1 MRDAFIVDAVRTPI
15 GRHGGSLAG
24 VRPDDM
30 AAHIIKA
37 LLDRTGAPADEI
49 DDVLLGCANQA
60 GEDNRNVARMA
71 LLLAGLPVTVPGAT
85 VNRLCGSGLMAVADA
100 ARLIQ
105 TGDADLVIAGG
116 VESMSRAPLVM
127 AKADSA
133 WARGNSTLFDTTLG
147 WRFENPQMR
156 ALYGCDSLGETA
168 EKVAD
173 LHNVTRD
180 EQDAF
185 ALRSQQA
192 WGAAH
197 AAGRF
202 ADELAPITVQAGK
215 ATQLVAQDEH
225 PRPNVTAADLSKL
238 KPVFRVQGTVTAGNS
253 SGINDGAAAV
263 LVASEA
269 GLKRLQGARKH
280 PLARALASVVVGVE
294 PALMGLGPV
303 PAVQNL
309 WGKTNLN
316 ATRVDLW
323 EFNEAFAAQSVPCVK
338 QLGIDPNL
346 INVNGGAIAMGHPLG
361 CSGTRITVTL
371 LHELAR
377 RRGAVGVAAMCIGV
391 GQGIAMAFERC

>member
-15 GRHGGSLAG
+15 GRHGGVLAG

-30 AAHIIKA
+30 AAHVIKV
-37 LLDRTGAPADEI
+37 LLKRTGAPPAEI

-85 VNRLCGSGLMAVADA
+85 VNRLCGSGLMAIADA
-100 ARLIQ
+100 ARLVQ

-127 AKADSA
+127 AKAEGA
-133 WARGNSTLFDTTLG
+133 WARGNATLFDTTLG

-156 ALYGCDSLGETA
+156 AQYGCDSLGETA

-173 LHNVTRD
+173 LHKVSRQ
-180 EQDAF
+180 EQDEF

-192 WGAAH
+192 WGAAQ

-202 ADELAPITVQAGK
+202 DDEMAPIEITSGK
-215 ATQLVAQDEH
+215 TRSVVTQDEH
-225 PRPNVTAADLSKL
+225 PRPHMTAADLAKL
-238 KPVFRVQGTVTAGNS
+238 KPVFRPQGTVTAGNS

-269 GLKRLQGARKH
+269 GLKKLHGARTG
-280 PLARALASVVVGVE
+280 PLARAMTAAVVGVE
-294 PALMGLGPV
+294 PALMGLGPI
-303 PAVQNL
+303 PAVQKL
-309 WGKTNLN
+309 WAKSELRAGN
-316 ATRVDLW
+316 VDLW
-323 EFNEAFAAQSVPCVK
+323 EFNEAFAAQSVPCLKALDV
-338 QLGIDPNL
+338 DPARV
-346 INVNGGAIAMGHPLG
+346 NVNGGAIAMGHPLG
-361 CSGTRITVTL
+361 CSGTRITTTL

-377 RRGAVGVAAMCIGV
+377 RRGRFGVAAMCIGV
-391 GQGIAMAFERC
+391 GQGIAMGFERC